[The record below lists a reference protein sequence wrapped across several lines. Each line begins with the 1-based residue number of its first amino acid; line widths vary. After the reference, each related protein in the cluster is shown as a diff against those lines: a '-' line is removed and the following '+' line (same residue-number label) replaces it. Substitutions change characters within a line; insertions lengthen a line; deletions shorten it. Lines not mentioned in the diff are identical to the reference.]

1 MKRQKMVRWE
11 AFFFYKS
18 GVPNTV
24 YNYLGC
30 RHQVLKWKCEV
41 EVKCDLLPL
50 ALWTVW
56 TLISCTDTYACC
68 GRPTQNV
75 IECFELGSLHSNTV
89 KPLHLVSVR
98 HKQQHHITMY
108 TDLCVKLF
116 SMNVNLK
123 MFCILCLCIILCDTS
138 KASENLTF
146 VLKQS
151 LILSSVFVFI
161 ICHQANPWRG
171 NLLLLNCA
179 VSQPGDPRPGRT
191 SHEIAD
197 SFNKQANKSEQIA
210 LNCSIFSK

>member
-1 MKRQKMVRWE
+1 MKRQKMVQWQ
-11 AFFFYKS
+11 AFYFYKS
-18 GVPNTV
+18 GVPNPNTV

-30 RHQVLKWKCEV
+30 GHQVLKWKCEV

-56 TLISCTDTYACC
+56 TFISCTDTYACC

-75 IECFELGSLHSNTV
+75 IECFELGSLHSNTM

-98 HKQQHHITMY
+98 HKKQHHITMY
-108 TDLCVKLF
+108 TDLCVKLL
-116 SMNVNLK
+116 SMNVNLN

-151 LILSSVFVFI
+151 LILSSVLLSSLSVVWV
-161 ICHQANPWRG
+161 PWRSKTVHCRT
-171 NLLLLNCA
+171 NYIRLISEFWCA
-179 VSQPGDPRPGRT
+179 WGSKCKFWSRG
-191 SHEIAD
+191 
-197 SFNKQANKSEQIA
+197 
-210 LNCSIFSK
+210 IFKWWCCW